1 MGAAIGRRWIAVR
14 LKPRC
19 SESDNGQVTLDRL
32 IAALAA
38 SKNEAADDA
47 LLEAM
52 VLGNTSERT
61 LALETLIRRQTIHGL
76 TGLIGIYDELPGSL
90 QTQVLKHIKLLHH
103 AIREAGRSERFPLRL
118 AAMKLIAL
126 GRQGKLAYVI
136 SENLHNSDESLS
148 KGAADALVQLARW
161 IATET
166 RKLQKTEISV
176 SDAPQQ
182 KMIDPETLL
191 PGAFSGEV
199 HSSKNVQSIYQELLE
214 QRPEIEQA
222 VARALDSHRGKHVT
236 ELMRAGLLLCD
247 WPGSKTL
254 AILHTAKH
262 GGQAAMLRKMQQA
275 PASEAVEAF
284 LLGASHGGL
293 RSHFGI
299 AFSHIEE
306 APVLDALLRRTHW
319 LKDHALQNCMHLVTR
334 GAWLSESEL
343 VRDIS
348 RRDCGDAARIGE
360 WIAVSGAQ
368 DTVQDERLER
378 LRAHAQANDPA
389 NFAARLRLLR
399 IACRR
404 RPITARLLK
413 SFLSDPD
420 ERLVRMATREIIRR
434 RPADYENS
442 LLQRLSTAPDSVRRV
457 IGRAVGQSGFEQFWN
472 RYDKLEKAT
481 RKQAGKAM
489 LKLLPD
495 SIPRLSRKLAGGP
508 LEQRLQAMQMIQDL
522 KLADQMAEPLLAICS
537 DPSPRLRS
545 RAVSLL
551 ADVPTLAP
559 DALIERLLV
568 DADSRVRANA
578 IEVLESRHKEQF
590 VPLLIQR
597 ARAGSNRER
606 ANAIKVMHK
615 LRMNVFGT
623 SLAAML
629 KDPRPEHRI
638 SAMWAL
644 KQTGWWNLIG
654 DVGQMAKADGDMKVR
669 RYALNVLKAA
679 SELIR
684 EQRLKA
690 AG

>member
-1 MGAAIGRRWIAVR
+1 
-14 LKPRC
+14 
-19 SESDNGQVTLDRL
+19 VTLDRL
-32 IAALAA
+32 ISALIA

-47 LLEAM
+47 LLEALI
-52 VLGNTSERT
+52 VGTSSERYM
-61 LALETLIRRQTIHGL
+61 ALEALFRRQTVHGL
-76 TGLIGIYDELPGSL
+76 SGLVGIYDQLPGTLQSL
-90 QTQVLKHIKLLHH
+90 VLKNIKLLHH
-103 AIREAGRSERFPLRL
+103 AIREAGRSDRTELRL

-136 SENLHNSDESLS
+136 SENLHSPSEALA
-148 KGAADALVQLARW
+148 KAAAEALVQLARW
-161 IATET
+161 VATES
-166 RKLQKTEISV
+166 RKLQKTEIAV
-176 SDAPQQ
+176 TDEVDPQLQ
-182 KMIDPETLL
+182 DPQPLVGE
-191 PGAFSGEV
+191 AFSDQV
-199 HSSKNVQSIYQELLE
+199 HQSKFVPTSYQELLE

-222 VARALDSHRGKHVT
+222 VARAIDSHRGRQAP

-262 GGQAAMLRKMQQA
+262 GGQSVMLRRMQQP
-275 PASEAVEAF
+275 PASESVDAF

-319 LKDHALQNCMHLVTR
+319 LKDHALQTCMHLVTR
-334 GAWLSESEL
+334 GTWLSESEL

-360 WIAVSGAQ
+360 WIALSGAT
-368 DTVQDERLER
+368 DVIQDERLDR
-378 LRAHAQANDPA
+378 LRSHAQTNDPE

-413 SFLSDPD
+413 SFLNDPD
-420 ERLVRMATREIIRR
+420 ERLARIATREIIRR
-434 RPADYENS
+434 RPADFENTM
-442 LLQRLSTAPDSVRRV
+442 LQRLSSAPDSVRRV
-457 IGRAVGQSGFEQFWN
+457 IGRAVGQSGFEQFWG
-472 RYDKLEKAT
+472 RYDKLEKPI

-495 SIPRLSRKLAGGP
+495 SIPRLIRKLNSGP
-508 LEQRLQAMQMIQDL
+508 IEQRFKAMQMIQEL
-522 KLADQMAEPLLAICS
+522 KLAENVVEPLLGLCTDAN
-537 DPSPRLRS
+537 PRLRS

-551 ADVPTLAP
+551 ADVPHLAP
-559 DALIERLLV
+559 DPLIERLLV
-568 DADSRVRANA
+568 DTDARVRANA
-578 IEVLESRHKEQF
+578 IEVLETRHRDAF
-590 VPLLIQR
+590 VPILIQR
-597 ARAGSNRER
+597 ARAGTNRER

-615 LRMNVFGT
+615 LRMNVFGG
-623 SLAAML
+623 SLHAML
-629 KDPRPEHRI
+629 NDPRPEHRI

-644 KQTGWWNLIG
+644 KSTGWWNLISE
-654 DVGQMAKADGDMKVR
+654 VGRMAKTDPDMKVR
-669 RYALNVLKAA
+669 RYAISVLKAA
-679 SELIR
+679 SELIK